1 MTSDVIQRQMGLS
14 FEFSRYLLDHPE
26 LEEQIPSGA
35 YVVLL
40 PEDDP
45 ELCEHNRRI
54 SERERTPGQPVVHI
68 RLGALL
74 PEQRSR
80 LRHVRVEPSPVS

>member
-1 MTSDVIQRQMGLS
+1 MNNEIVQRTLTLS

-26 LEEQIPSGA
+26 IENQIPEGA

-45 ELCEHNRRI
+45 ELCAHNKWL
-54 SERERTPGQPVVHI
+54 SERERVPGQPVVYI
-68 RLGALL
+68 RLGSLL

-80 LRHVRVEPSPVS
+80 LRHVVVEESPVS

>member
-1 MTSDVIQRQMGLS
+1 MSGDLVQRNMILS
-14 FEFSRYLLDHPE
+14 FEFSRYLLEHPE
-26 LEEQIPSGA
+26 IEVQIPEGA
-35 YVVLL
+35 SVVLL

-45 ELCEHNRRI
+45 ELCEYNKQI
-54 SERERTPGQPVVHI
+54 SGRERVPGQPVVYI

-80 LRHVRVEPSPVS
+80 LSDVRIEPTAVS